1 MIFNVGD
8 RVYFGRTNGEKS
20 LGEVVKVNLK
30 SLKVKLLEERGSRR
44 SYAVGGTWRV
54 PPSLCTLAD
63 GDCPADRPAAVPSL
77 FKVGDS
83 VWFEGSVRTSTN
95 LGPQD
100 HRLEKG
106 LVNGVVTKVNSNG
119 TCEIFGVNYG
129 PNTRTVN
136 ASDMSLAAPRSE
148 ETIRKSFHAVYGA
161 LSPENL
167 TCDGEASR
175 SEVRRKSAVLNRAL
189 RALAEENGRLIPE
202 GESYG
207 YRSRL
212 E

>member
-1 MIFNVGD
+1 MNEFNVGD
-8 RVYFGRTNGEKS
+8 RVYFGRAHGEKS

-44 SYAVGGTWRV
+44 SYTVGGTWRV

-63 GDCPADRPAAVPSL
+63 EGRPSTRPTAVPSP
-77 FKVGDS
+77 FKAGDP
-83 VWFEGSVRTSTN
+83 VWFEGYIRTSTD
-95 LGPQD
+95 LD
-100 HRLEKG
+100 KG

-119 TCEIFGVNYG
+119 TCEVYGVNYG

-136 ASDMSLAAPRSE
+136 VSDMSLAAPRNKE
-148 ETIRKSFHAVYGA
+148 EIRKAFHAVYGA

-167 TCDGEASR
+167 WCDGEASR
-175 SEVRRKSAVLNRAL
+175 SEVRHKRSVLNRAL
-189 RALAEENGRLIPE
+189 KALAKENGRLIPE

-207 YRSRL
+207 N
-212 E
+212 

>member
-1 MIFNVGD
+1 MTFNVGD

-20 LGEVVKVNLK
+20 LGEVVKVNRK
-30 SLKVKLLEERGSRR
+30 SLKVKLLEERGARR
-44 SYAVGGTWRV
+44 SYTVGGTWRV

-83 VWFEGSVRTSTN
+83 VWFEGLN
-95 LGPQD
+95 LTPTT
-100 HRLEKG
+100 LEKG

-148 ETIRKSFHAVYGA
+148 ETIRKSFNAVYGA

-167 TCDGEASR
+167 YCDGEASR

-189 RALAEENGRLIPE
+189 KALTKENGCLIPE

-207 YRSRL
+207 Y
-212 E
+212 

>member
-44 SYAVGGTWRV
+44 SYTVGGTWRV

-83 VWFEGSVRTSTN
+83 VWFEGLN
-95 LGPQD
+95 LTPTA
-100 HRLEKG
+100 LEKG